1 MWELIA
7 KTLTEDV
14 KAVKNST
21 AYKYIPCSLLA
32 KWMPSE
38 NTSSAKTR
46 ALAVKAMRALNMSPR
61 SYRKMLSTLRKH
73 IGVTECKMSAGEWN
87 TIDYARVPSYAMH
100 NYGSAFAKHDYER
113 FNSYLKSVSKGET
126 KINSSVLFPYDL
138 VEKYFGDWRTGYN
151 CGDCL
156 LARREDPVVEAQWK
170 ALPNYLTKP
179 VNAVIMADVSGSM
192 RGRPM
197 ATSIALATYFAQRN
211 TGWYHNQYM
220 SFTSDPHF
228 INLNEGAS
236 LFDCVKKVASA
247 GVGYSTNL
255 QAAFMEVLR
264 TAVNNNVPAK
274 EMPKTFV
281 VISDMEIDRY
291 MRLGSYWDF
300 LQTMRVRF
308 EQCGYEL
315 PSIYLWNVNARKDTF
330 LSQSEKV
337 YFVSGQSPSVF
348 KQICNAIDGITAYEL
363 MLQVLNGKAYE
374 KVRI

>member
-21 AYKYIPCSLLA
+21 THKYIPCSLLA

-156 LARREDPVVEAQWK
+156 LARREDLVVEAQWK

-179 VNAVIMADVSGSM
+179 VNAVVMADVSGSM

-197 ATSIALATYFAQRN
+197 ATSIGLATYFAQHN
-211 TGWYHNQYM
+211 TGWYHNKYM

-236 LFDCVKKVASA
+236 LLDCVKKVASA
-247 GVGYSTNL
+247 GVGYSTDL

-264 TAVNNNVPAK
+264 TAVNNKVPAK

-291 MRLGSYWDF
+291 MHPGSHWDF

-348 KQICNAIDGITAYEL
+348 KQICNAIDGMTAYEL